1 MALSLHLKLPAR
13 LEELHNIESALEQ
26 AGASEGWDQGLVYQI
41 HLVLEELA
49 VNTVN
54 YGFGEGGDP
63 AQGLIEILIE
73 QQGDSLRID
82 YIDNGTPFNPFEEAP
97 KPDLDASVA
106 ERRIG
111 GLGVHFVRT
120 MMDEVDYKREGGR
133 NHISLIKQRS
143 N

>member
-1 MALSLHLKLPAR
+1 MF
-13 LEELHNIESALEQ
+13 
-26 AGASEGWDQGLVYQI
+26 QI

-54 YGFGEGGDP
+54 YGFRDGGDP
-63 AQGLIEILIE
+63 DEGAIEILIE
-73 QQGDSLRID
+73 QEGDRLHID
-82 YIDNGTPFNPFEEAP
+82 YIDNGTPFNPFEDAP

-120 MMDEVDYKREGGR
+120 MMDEVGYKREGDR
-133 NHISLIKQRS
+133 NHVSLIKRRS
-143 N
+143 D

>member
-1 MALSLHLKLPAR
+1 MAQSLHLKLPAR